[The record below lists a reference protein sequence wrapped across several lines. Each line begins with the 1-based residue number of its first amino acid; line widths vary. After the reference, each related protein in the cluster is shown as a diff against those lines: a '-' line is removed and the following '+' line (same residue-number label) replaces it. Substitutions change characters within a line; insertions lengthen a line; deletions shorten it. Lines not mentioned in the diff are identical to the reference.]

1 MTAEHRTQ
9 SAEHSKQ
16 GTKHNEQGKELR
28 AQSSGISRQRRL
40 FCWRF
45 FIAGAVVFAAGPA
58 IAAAAQ
64 GLSAAELAGRVDR
77 HYNALHSLEVHF
89 VQRYAGMGMQRKE
102 EGVLLLKKPGK
113 MRWTYT
119 DPDGKVFLLDG
130 RYGYF
135 YSPGETEAQKVEQKK
150 LDDLRSPLRFLL
162 GHTELEKELA
172 GLTMTPAGNGE
183 FVLAGVPK
191 GLEQR
196 VSALKITAR
205 PDGTIRGMTIE
216 ETDGVT
222 NSFDF
227 SGEADNV
234 PAPNAAF
241 EFTPPPGVHVVT
253 GMPPV

>member
-1 MTAEHRTQ
+1 MVA
-9 SAEHSKQ
+9 
-16 GTKHNEQGKELR
+16 
-28 AQSSGISRQRRL
+28 
-40 FCWRF
+40 F
-45 FIAGAVVFAAGPA
+45 GATFALAAGP
-58 IAAAAQ
+58 Q
-64 GLSAAELAGRVDR
+64 TVTAAELAGRVDR
-77 HYNALHSLEVHF
+77 HYNALRSLEVHF
-89 VQRYAGMGMQRKE
+89 VQHYAGMGMQRRE
-102 EGVLLLKKPGK
+102 AGVLLLRKPGK

-119 DPDGKVFLLDG
+119 DPDGKVFVLDG

-135 YSPGETEAQKVEQKK
+135 YSPGETEAQKVDEKK

-162 GHTELEKELA
+162 GHTELEKELTGLKMSSA
-172 GLTMTPAGNGE
+172 GDGD

-196 VSALKITAR
+196 VAALKITAT
-205 PDGTIRGMTIE
+205 PDGTIRAMTIE

-241 EFTPPPGVHVVT
+241 DFTPPPGVHVVT